1 MDFCNNFTKGY
12 LGHDNPKF
20 KSPTWQYTVKQ
31 TVHHFDLIN
40 RFPPVYRELLDKT
53 QPRSFMP
60 PPPKK
65 RAKRGKNIFK
75 TDRKKTKANGRKG
88 KREKGN

>member
-40 RFPPVYRELLDKT
+40 RFPYRELLDKT

-60 PPPKK
+60 PPPKGKKGGKYIQNRQKKDQSKWKEREERK
-65 RAKRGKNIFK
+65 R
-75 TDRKKTKANGRKG
+75 
-88 KREKGN
+88 